1 MTVEYQ
7 EMIKNYLKIKN
18 EISSGA
24 ELYKKSDV
32 ILFLSEFSAQLK
44 KATDIS
50 EEILKKDLGDF
61 KKTDLKNLR
70 DDLSCWENWHQSN
83 RARPADLVKK
93 IDEYLAENK

>member
-7 EMIKNYLKIKN
+7 EMIKSYIKIKN

-24 ELYKKSDV
+24 ELYKKSD
-32 ILFLSEFSAQLK
+32 IIQFQSEFSAQLK

-61 KKTDLKNLR
+61 KKADLKNLR
-70 DDLSCWENWHQSN
+70 DDLSCWESWHQGN
-83 RARPADLVKK
+83 RVRPADLVKK
-93 IDEYLAENK
+93 IDAFLAEKK